1 MRGSKARRVLGDHI
15 ELVLPA
21 RPEFL
26 AMVRAIVTL
35 IAETGSKLPSQR
47 IDDLRLAVTE
57 AFANAIDAERRK
69 PDAERHPVVVRC
81 DLDADLVAVEVHD
94 EAGGFDPAALTP
106 HPDVTKPARL
116 QFERGLGIPLMREL
130 TDELDFRPEGGG
142 TTVRLVLN
150 SHLRS

>member
-1 MRGSKARRVLGDHI
+1 MGDHI

-35 IAETGSKLPSQR
+35 IAETGSKLPGPR

-69 PDAERHPVVVRC
+69 PDDQRNAVVVRC
-81 DLDADLVAVEVHD
+81 DLDPDLVTVEVHD
-94 EAGGFDPAALTP
+94 EAGGFDPDALTP
-106 HPDVTKPARL
+106 HPDVTKPDRL

-130 TDELDFRPEGGG
+130 TDELEFRPEGGG
-142 TTVRLVLN
+142 TTVRLVLTA
-150 SHLRS
+150 HLRG

>member
-1 MRGSKARRVLGDHI
+1 MGDRI
-15 ELVLPA
+15 ELDVPA

-26 AMVRAIVTL
+26 ALVRAIVTL

-69 PDAERHPVVVRC
+69 PEETRRPVVVRC
-81 DLDADLVAVEVHD
+81 DLEADYMIVEIHD
-94 EAGGFDPAALTP
+94 EGGGFDPAALTP

-130 TDELDFRPEGGG
+130 TDELEFRAEGGG
-142 TTVRLVLN
+142 TTVKLVLTAE
-150 SHLRS
+150 LRG

>member
-1 MRGSKARRVLGDHI
+1 MGDHI

-35 IAETGSKLPSQR
+35 IAETGSKLPGPR

-69 PDAERHPVVVRC
+69 PYDQRHVVVVRC
-81 DLDADLVAVEVHD
+81 DLDPDLVAVEVHD
-94 EAGGFDPAALTP
+94 EAGGFDPDAP
-106 HPDVTKPARL
+106 PSHPDVTKPPRL
-116 QFERGLGIPLMREL
+116 HFERGPRTPL
-130 TDELDFRPEGGG
+130 
-142 TTVRLVLN
+142 
-150 SHLRS
+150 

>member
-1 MRGSKARRVLGDHI
+1 MGDRI
-15 ELVLPA
+15 ELDVPA

-26 AMVRAIVTL
+26 ALVRSIVTL

-69 PDAERHPVVVRC
+69 PEEARRPVAVRC
-81 DLDADLVAVEVHD
+81 DLEADFMVVEVHD
-94 EAGGFDPAALTP
+94 EGGGFDPAALTP

-130 TDELDFRPEGGG
+130 TDELEFRPEGGG
-142 TTVRLVLN
+142 TTVRLVLTTD
-150 SHLRS
+150 LRG

>member
-1 MRGSKARRVLGDHI
+1 MGDHI

-35 IAETGSKLPSQR
+35 IAETGSKLPGPR

-69 PDAERHPVVVRC
+69 PDDQRTAIVVRC

-94 EAGGFDPAALTP
+94 EAGGFDPDALTP

-130 TDELDFRPEGGG
+130 TDELEFRPEGGG
-142 TTVRLVLN
+142 TTVRLVLTA
-150 SHLRS
+150 HLRG

>member
-1 MRGSKARRVLGDHI
+1 MGDHI

-69 PDAERHPVVVRC
+69 PDAERRSVVVRC
-81 DLDADLVAVEVHD
+81 DLDPDLVAVEVHD
-94 EAGGFDPAALTP
+94 EAGGFDPDALTP

-130 TDELDFRPEGGG
+130 TDQLEFRPEGEG
-142 TTVRLVLN
+142 TTVRLVLT
-150 SHLRS
+150 SHLRH

>member
-1 MRGSKARRVLGDHI
+1 MGDHI

-35 IAETGSKLPSQR
+35 IAETGSKLPGPR

-69 PDAERHPVVVRC
+69 PDDERRAVVVRC
-81 DLDADLVAVEVHD
+81 DLDPDLVTVEVHD
-94 EAGGFDPAALTP
+94 EAGGFGPYALTP
-106 HPDVTKPARL
+106 QPDVTKAARL
-116 QFERGLGIPLMREL
+116 PFGRGPCVPIVAEL
-130 TDELDFRPEGGG
+130 YR
-142 TTVRLVLN
+142 
-150 SHLRS
+150 

>member
-1 MRGSKARRVLGDHI
+1 MGDHI
-15 ELVLPA
+15 ELVIPA

-35 IAETGSKLPSQR
+35 IAETGSKLPGPR

-69 PDAERHPVVVRC
+69 PDDERHAVTVRC
-81 DLDADLVAVEVHD
+81 DLDPDLVSVEVHD
-94 EAGGFDPAALTP
+94 EAGGFDPDALTP

-130 TDELDFRPEGGG
+130 TDELEFRPEGGG
-142 TTVRLVLN
+142 TTVRLVLTA
-150 SHLRS
+150 HLRG

>member
-1 MRGSKARRVLGDHI
+1 MGDRI
-15 ELVLPA
+15 ELDVPA

-26 AMVRAIVTL
+26 ALVRAIVTL

-69 PDAERHPVVVRC
+69 PEEARQPVVVRC
-81 DLDADLVAVEVHD
+81 DLEADYMIVEIHD
-94 EAGGFDPAALTP
+94 EGGGFDPAALTP

-130 TDELDFRPEGGG
+130 TDELEFRAEGGG
-142 TTVRLVLN
+142 TTVKLVLTAE
-150 SHLRS
+150 LRG

>member
-1 MRGSKARRVLGDHI
+1 MGDHI

-35 IAETGSKLPSQR
+35 IAETGSKLPGPR

-69 PDAERHPVVVRC
+69 PDADRQSVVVRC
-81 DLDADLVAVEVHD
+81 ELDPDFVAVEVHD
-94 EAGGFDPAALTP
+94 EPCGFDTSSRMP
-106 HPDVTKPARL
+106 HLDGTKSSCL
-116 QFERGLGIPLMREL
+116 KIHTGMGY
-130 TDELDFRPEGGG
+130 
-142 TTVRLVLN
+142 
-150 SHLRS
+150 